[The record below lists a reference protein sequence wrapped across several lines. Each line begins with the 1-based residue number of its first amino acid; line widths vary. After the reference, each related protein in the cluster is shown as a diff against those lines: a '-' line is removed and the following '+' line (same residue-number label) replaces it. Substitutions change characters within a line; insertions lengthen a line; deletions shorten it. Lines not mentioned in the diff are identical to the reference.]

1 MGTLESPEVVS
12 AFGKVVECAVAR
24 GKAQAVEELAEG
36 QLLTVPIAE
45 FPEYNA
51 GAFED
56 LVKAMEGIK
65 LFELPQIARLE
76 RDQDCPI
83 SVIMAGL
90 TLGRHIVED
99 AEAQPNFYLKPDES
113 QLQIPVFAQ
122 PRDILNPIA
131 IEKEV
136 PLKEV
141 LERHAERAAKKK
153 GIKGKATLCGVG
165 VAHIPRSDGVAVSV
179 ATVSPKDALLL
190 KKLQEAGSSAEP
202 QRSPER
208 ARSL

>member
-1 MGTLESPEVVS
+1 
-12 AFGKVVECAVAR
+12 
-24 GKAQAVEELAEG
+24 
-36 QLLTVPIAE
+36 
-45 FPEYNA
+45 
-51 GAFED
+51 
-56 LVKAMEGIK
+56 MEGMK

-90 TLGRHIVED
+90 TLGRHILED
-99 AEAQPNFYLKPDES
+99 AEAQPDFYLKPDES
-113 QLQIPVFAQ
+113 QLQIPVFVQ
-122 PRDILNPIA
+122 PRDILNPFA

-165 VAHIPRSDGVAVSV
+165 AAHIPRSDGVAVSV

-190 KKLQEAGSSAEP
+190 KKLQEAGSSTDQGHSP
-202 QRSPER
+202 QRR
-208 ARSL
+208 RSL